1 MRWMLALCLAFAVSP
16 ARAAEMPAW
25 AFPVMEKVQP
35 TLPPDDGKP
44 KTMPGSKA
52 SFTQAQVN
60 DATNPPDWYPDEH
73 PPMPEVVGHG
83 RKEVRACATCHLPNG
98 LGHPES
104 ANLAGLPAAYIER
117 QLQDFK
123 DGKRK
128 GSDTMTGFAKAITPE
143 ETKAA
148 AAYFASLKPVRWTH
162 VVETDTVPQT
172 YVGKGNMRFVRPG
185 GAASEPLAGRIIEL
199 PEDPVRAE
207 ARDGHS
213 GFVANVPKGS
223 LAKGEA
229 LAKQGGGGKTIACA
243 ICHGADLRGLGEVP
257 RIAGR
262 SAIYLVRQLALIQS
276 GERNSEQTALMQAVV
291 KQLSMDDMVALAAYV
306 ASQTP

>member
-1 MRWMLALCLAFAVSP
+1 MRWGLVLCLAFACSP
-16 ARAAEMPAW
+16 SFAAEPPAW
-25 AFPVMEKVQP
+25 AFPITEKVQP
-35 TLPPDDGKP
+35 PAPPDDGKP

-52 SFTQAQVN
+52 SFTQAQIN
-60 DATNPPDWYPDEH
+60 DSTNPPDWYPDEH

-117 QLQDFK
+117 QLADFK
-123 DGKRK
+123 SGKRK
-128 GSDTMTGFAKAITPE
+128 GSDIMASFAKAMSPE

-148 AAYFASLKPVRWTH
+148 AAYFASLKPTQWTR
-162 VVETDTVPQT
+162 VVETDAVPQT
-172 YVGKGNMRFVRPG
+172 YVGKGNMRFVLPG
-185 GAASEPLAGRIIEL
+185 GAQAEAIAGRIIEL
-199 PEDPVRAE
+199 PEDAVRAE

-223 LAKGEA
+223 IAKGEA

-243 ICHGADLRGLGEVP
+243 ICHGPDLRGLGEVP

-276 GERNSEQTALMQAVV
+276 GERASEQTALMQAVV

-306 ASQTP
+306 AAQAP

>member
-1 MRWMLALCLAFAVSP
+1 MRWMLALCLAFAFSP
-16 ARAAEMPAW
+16 ARAAELPAW
-25 AFPVMEKVQP
+25 AFPVTEKTQP
-35 TLPPDDGKP
+35 QLPPDDGKP

-52 SFTQAQVN
+52 SFTKAQVD

-73 PPMPEVVGHG
+73 PAMPEVVGHG

-117 QLQDFK
+117 QMQDFK
-123 DGKRK
+123 SGKRK
-128 GSDTMTGFAKAITPE
+128 GSDTMAGFAKAITPE
-143 ETKAA
+143 ETKQAA
-148 AAYFASLKPVRWTH
+148 EYFASLKPTVWTH
-162 VVETDTVPQT
+162 VVETDSVPQSF
-172 YVGKGNMRFVRPG
+172 VGKGNMRFALPG
-185 GAASEPLAGRIIEL
+185 GGPEPIAGRIIEL
-199 PEDPVRAE
+199 PEDMARAE

-223 LAKGEA
+223 VANGAALAKGE
-229 LAKQGGGGKTIACA
+229 GGKTIACT
-243 ICHGADLRGLGEVP
+243 ICHGPDLKGLGEVP

-262 SAIYLVRQLALIQS
+262 SAIYLVRQLMLIQN
-276 GERNSEQTALMQAVV
+276 GERNGDSAALMQAVV
-291 KQLSMDDMVALAAYV
+291 KQLSPDDMVALAAYV

>member
-1 MRWMLALCLAFAVSP
+1 MRWSLALCLAFAISP
-16 ARAAEMPAW
+16 SLAAEPPAW
-25 AFPVMEKVQP
+25 AFPVTEKVQP
-35 TLPPDDGKP
+35 PAPPDDGKP

-52 SFTQAQVN
+52 SFTQAQIN
-60 DATNPPDWYPDEH
+60 DTTNPPDWYPDEH

-117 QLQDFK
+117 QMEDFK
-123 DGKRK
+123 SGKRK
-128 GSDTMTGFAKAITPE
+128 GSDTMAGFAKAITPE
-143 ETKAA
+143 ELKQA
-148 AAYFASLKPVRWTH
+148 AAYFASLKATPWTR
-162 VVETDTVPQT
+162 VTETDSVPQT
-172 YVGKGNMRFVRPG
+172 YVGKGNMRFVLPG
-185 GAASEPLAGRIIEL
+185 GAAAEPIAGRIIEL
-199 PEDPVRAE
+199 PTDAVRAE

-229 LAKQGGGGKTIACA
+229 LARQGGGKTIACA

-262 SAIYLVRQLALIQS
+262 SAIYLVRQLALIQD
-276 GERNSEQTALMQAVV
+276 GTRNSEQTALMQAVV
-291 KQLSMDDMVALAAYV
+291 KQLSLDDMVALAAYV
-306 ASQTP
+306 AAQEP

>member
-1 MRWMLALCLAFAVSP
+1 MRWILAFCLAFAVSP

-52 SFTQAQVN
+52 SFTQAQAN

-73 PPMPEVVGHG
+73 PPMPQVVAHG

-128 GSDTMTGFAKAITPE
+128 GSDTMAGFAKAITPE
-143 ETKAA
+143 EAKAA
-148 AAYFASLKPVRWTH
+148 ADYFASLKPVRWTH

-199 PEDPVRAE
+199 PEDSARAE

-229 LAKQGGGGKTIACA
+229 LAKQGGGGKTIQCA
-243 ICHGADLRGLGEVP
+243 ICHGPDLRGLGEVP

-306 ASQTP
+306 ASQQP